1 MKCYPELVDGNL
13 GIRINQMKIIS
24 ILLIGVIITLIIGFY
39 NLYNGG
45 DYELAQ
51 KTIGAAV
58 VFLFF
63 VIMPGFL
70 MIRYKNRE
78 LKSFIWDPDV
88 LKDDEEE

>member
-1 MKCYPELVDGNL
+1 
-13 GIRINQMKIIS
+13 MKIIS

-45 DYELAQ
+45 DYVLAQ

-58 VFLFF
+58 MTLFF
-63 VIMPGFL
+63 IVMPGFL
-70 MIRYKNRE
+70 IVRYKDKK
-78 LKSFIWDPDV
+78 LKSFIWNPDA

>member
-1 MKCYPELVDGNL
+1 
-13 GIRINQMKIIS
+13 MKIIS

-45 DYELAQ
+45 DYALAQ

-58 VFLFF
+58 MTLFF
-63 VIMPGFL
+63 IVMPGFL
-70 MIRYKNRE
+70 IVRYKDKK
-78 LKSFIWDPDV
+78 LKSFIWNPDA